1 MQTNSNETV
10 AIRDSMKSQLETLLG
25 ELLLEIFH
33 YMAPEDL
40 CSFKGLNGRIDSI
53 MHDVRLSLDLR
64 NERMTEKVLSIFPS
78 SQVIRVEMNVRFYN
92 LVPTMQNLRSLTMH
106 CLPYADSQL
115 NEVRWRNEHSIGLH
129 LFSYV

>member
-10 AIRDSMKSQLETLLG
+10 AIRDSMKSQLETLLD

-53 MHDVRLSLDLR
+53 MHDVKLSLELHD
-64 NERMTEKVLSIFPS
+64 ERMTERVLSIFPS
-78 SQVIRVEMNVRFYN
+78 SQVIRVETNVRFCE
-92 LVPTMQNLRSLTMH
+92 LVRTMQNLRSLTMY
-106 CLPYADSQL
+106 CLPYADAQL
-115 NEVRWRNEHSIGLH
+115 DQVRRRMS
-129 LFSYV
+129 F